1 MSTPAKVISKKGKKK
16 PVPVKT
22 SLNNPYSLQW
32 SPLENEHVDFILKT
46 LKDKIT
52 DVGLQKKRVKK
63 FREWGRSTRKRASKC
78 SEEGNKPVAES
89 AESTQKPTEPCWT
102 NSALRKQLAIGINEV
117 TKGLER
123 NELSLVLVCNS
134 VMPSHMTC
142 HLIPLSKTR
151 SVPACQVRRLSAHLS
166 GLLGLKCVLALGFK
180 RDAAEFADVVSAI
193 TPVVPPLNVA
203 WVPTDSSPIT
213 TEVEGCGSEKHTDS
227 AKAKKR
233 KLEEISGEAS
243 EALILQPL
251 KVKKIIPNP
260 NKIRKQKKKEKKK

>member
-16 PVPVKT
+16 PIPVKT
-22 SLNNPYSLQW
+22 SLNNPYRLQW
-32 SPLENEHVDFILKT
+32 SPLENEHVDFILNT

-63 FREWGRSTRKRASKC
+63 CREWGSRRSRKKVSKC
-78 SEEGNKPVAES
+78 SEEDNKPAAES
-89 AESTQKPTEPCWT
+89 AESTKKPTEPCWT
-102 NSALRKQLAIGINEV
+102 NVAVRKQLAIGINEV

-151 SVPACQVRRLSAHLS
+151 SVPACQVRRLSAHLA

-193 TPVVPPLNVA
+193 TPVVPPLSVA

-213 TEVEGCGSEKHTDS
+213 TEVEGCSAEKHTDS
-227 AKAKKR
+227 AKGQKR
-233 KLEEISGEAS
+233 KLEEISDEAS
-243 EALILQPL
+243 EASPLILQPL

-260 NKIRKQKKKEKKK
+260 TKIRKQKKKK